1 MKTVT
6 LETANAIVGKLGQEI
21 RKASASERKDA
32 IYSGV
37 DNPRWVIDL
46 GCFKPKKAFKTIS
59 EAFRYICK
67 SRFETLQETEL
78 TDRQRE
84 LVRRAVY
91 DE

>member
-1 MKTVT
+1 MIT
-6 LETANAIVGKLGQEI
+6 LQTANAIARKVGQEI
-21 RKASASERKDA
+21 RKADTSERKDA
-32 IYSGV
+32 LYSGV